1 MSIADQVRMQALEAK
16 SEDLLAKYLELAAK
30 IEAFE
35 KQHDEFKREEGRKT
49 LHLKDKPRG

>member
-1 MSIADQVRMQALEAK
+1 MSIADQVRMQALEAR
-16 SEDLLAKYLELAAK
+16 SEELLAKYLELAAK

-35 KQHDEFKREEGRKT
+35 KQNVERKT

>member
-35 KQHDEFKREEGRKT
+35 KQNVERKT

>member
-30 IEAFE
+30 IEALE
-35 KQHDEFKREEGRKT
+35 NEHEERRTT